1 MYVFNWCPTVVYRL
15 HVIFC
20 LQFRLLVTRQPAIC
34 TYLKHETRT
43 CAKNRVNKSLSLLL
57 YKSLY
62 KIEAILLQLRIIR
75 LEFLIDIIH
84 NIPIHLTITNAFQ
97 GRFNGTQCSDT
108 NGYKVSQIN
117 QFLQIIVQGVPFN
130 DSLG

>member
-1 MYVFNWCPTVVYRL
+1 M
-15 HVIFC
+15 
-20 LQFRLLVTRQPAIC
+20 
-34 TYLKHETRT
+34 KHELVQKTDSISHYHYYYT
-43 CAKNRVNKSLSLLL
+43 SHYTKSKR
-57 YKSLY
+57 YYCNNEVTK
-62 KIEAILLQLRIIR
+62 QIIR

-117 QFLQIIVQGVPFN
+117 
-130 DSLG
+130 